1 MFASTLSQSLVT
13 VTLTAS
19 AEHISAFAHNLG
31 GDRLSTQTEGDR
43 TVLTFAFEDYS
54 KAANFQL
61 SLGTV
66 SGVVSAAISKQ

>member
-1 MFASTLSQSLVT
+1 MLTISQTLVT

-31 GDRLSTQTEGDR
+31 GDRLSIEENGDR
-43 TVLTFAFEDYS
+43 TVLIFAFEDYS

-61 SLGTV
+61 SLGGI
-66 SGVVSAAISKQ
+66 SGVVSAAIAKQ

>member
-1 MFASTLSQSLVT
+1 MLTISQTLVT

-31 GDRLSTQTEGDR
+31 GDRLSIEEKGDR
-43 TVLTFAFEDYS
+43 AVLTFAFDDYS

-61 SLGTV
+61 SLGTI
-66 SGVVSAAISKQ
+66 SGVVSAAIAKQ

>member
-1 MFASTLSQSLVT
+1 MLTLSRTLVT

-31 GDRLSTQTEGDR
+31 GDRLSIEENGDR
-43 TVLTFAFEDYS
+43 IVLTFAFEDYS

-61 SLGTV
+61 SLGGI
-66 SGVVSAAISKQ
+66 SGVVSAAIAKQ

>member
-1 MFASTLSQSLVT
+1 MLTLARTLVT

-31 GDRLSTQTEGDR
+31 GDRLSSQVKGDR
-43 TVLTFAFEDYS
+43 TILIFAFDDYS

-66 SGVVSAAISKQ
+66 SGVVSVAISKQ